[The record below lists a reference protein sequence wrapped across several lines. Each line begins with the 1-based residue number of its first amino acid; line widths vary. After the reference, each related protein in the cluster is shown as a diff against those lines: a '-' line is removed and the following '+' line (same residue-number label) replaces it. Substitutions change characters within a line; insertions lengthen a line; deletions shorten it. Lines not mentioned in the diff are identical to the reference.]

1 MNKSE
6 QSLRRLFDRIRER
19 ESSQIL
25 GFQDFLALAARH
37 PDRIFRNVHQRFH
50 DMVMSYIGE
59 GRDEYPNDPES
70 IHFVFYDCSRLFVE
84 GTDHPFFADRLFA
97 NRFVNLVSTFRRGAQ
112 QNRIYIFEGPHGC
125 GKSTFL
131 NNLLLKFELYTS
143 TEQGACYE
151 TLWRIDKRELGAGAD
166 REAHYLLSQ
175 LRHLVDSSPAAR
187 SGSASEPA
195 WAFTGK
201 DILEVP
207 CPSHD
212 NPVLLIPK
220 AYRRDVL
227 EELIEEGDF
236 KRRLFE
242 EKQYEWV
249 FRDQPCTICQSL
261 YDNLLELLERPEKVY
276 RIIHAR
282 RYRFNRRL
290 GQGVSVYNPGDQPTR
305 DRVLANSQIQQ
316 QLNALLRDSNRV
328 RYLYS
333 RYANT
338 NNGVYALMDVKAHNR
353 ERFADLH
360 GIISEGVHKVEDMEE
375 NVHSLFLAL
384 MNPEDQVS
392 ITEERSFADRITY
405 IKIPYILDYKTEV
418 QIYKNIFGED
428 IERYFL
434 PRVLHN
440 FAKVIIS
447 TRLKPQSEAMGE
459 WISRPEKYYAY
470 CDRDLRLL
478 KMEIYTGNIPPW
490 LDEGDRKNFTA
501 KRRHRIIAESEGE
514 GDRGI
519 TGRDSQNIFIDFF
532 SAHARPDRLIT
543 MDMVYQFFR
552 KFQNGSGEYISPDFL
567 DSLVRLYDYTVLE
580 EVKESLYDYNEER
593 IAREIQNYL
602 FGVNFE
608 PGSRVR
614 CVYTGEELEISEQFF
629 EAVEKR
635 LLGRRASLSQRRD
648 FRRDV
653 QHRYTSRTLSHEMR
667 LEGKPIDQ
675 TDLYGD
681 LHERYVHNLK
691 ENVLDPFVGNDHFR
705 AAVKDFAT
713 EAFRTYDARLRD
725 DVAHLVENLTQRYGY
740 SVQGAKEVTLYVLDK
755 NLVESFRS

>member
-1 MNKSE
+1 MNKS
-6 QSLRRLFDRIRER
+6 QQTLNRLFERIRER
-19 ESSQIL
+19 ESCQPL
-25 GFQDFLALAARH
+25 TFQEFLEMAGRR
-37 PDRIFRNVHQRFH
+37 PERIFRNVHQRFH
-50 DMVMSYIGE
+50 DMVMTYVGE
-59 GRDEYPNDPES
+59 GVDEYPDDPES
-70 IHFVFYDCSRLFVE
+70 IHFVYYDCSRLFVE

-97 NRFVNLVSTFRRGAQ
+97 NRFINQVAAFRRGAQ

-131 NNLLLKFELYTS
+131 NNLLLKFELYTG
-143 TEQGACYE
+143 TEEGACYE
-151 TLWRIDKRELGAGAD
+151 ALWRIDKRELGAGAD
-166 REAHYLLSQ
+166 REAHYLLHQ
-175 LRHLVDSSPAAR
+175 LKSLVEGPPGIR
-187 SGSASEPA
+187 SGTADESPLP
-195 WAFTGK
+195 FTGK
-201 DILEVP
+201 DVLEVP

-212 NPVLLIPK
+212 NPLLLIPK

-227 EELIEEGDF
+227 EELIEDGDF
-236 KRRLFE
+236 KKRLFG
-242 EKQYEWV
+242 EKQYDWV

-261 YDNLLELLERPEKVY
+261 YQNLLEILGSPEKVFPM
-276 RIIHAR
+276 IFAR

-290 GQGVSVYNPGDQPTR
+290 GQGISVYNPGDEPTR
-305 DRVLANSQIQQ
+305 DRVLTNPQIQQ

-353 ERFADLH
+353 DRFADLH
-360 GIISEGVHKVEDMEE
+360 GIISEGVHKVEEIEE

-384 MNPEDQVS
+384 MNPEDQVN
-392 ITEERSFADRITY
+392 IAEERSFADRITY
-405 IKIPYILDYKTEV
+405 IKIPYILDYNTEV
-418 QIYKNIFGED
+418 KIYKNIFGED

-434 PRVLHN
+434 PRVLPS

-459 WISRPEKYYAY
+459 WISRPEKYHAY
-470 CDRDLRLL
+470 CDRNLHLL
-478 KMEIYTGNIPPW
+478 KMEIYTGQIPPW
-490 LDEGDRKNFTA
+490 LDEADRKNFTA
-501 KRRHRIIAESEGE
+501 KRRHRIIGESETE

-543 MDMVYQFFR
+543 MDMVYRFFR
-552 KFQNGSGEYISPDFL
+552 KIPNGSSGYISPDFL

-602 FGVNFE
+602 FAVNFE
-608 PGSRVR
+608 PGSTVR
-614 CVYTGEELEISEQFF
+614 CIYTGEMVEVSEQFF
-629 EAVEKR
+629 EGVEKR
-635 LLGRRASLSQRRD
+635 LLGGRASPSDRRA

-653 QHRYTSRTLSHEMR
+653 QHRYTSRTLAHEMR
-667 LEGKPIDQ
+667 LEGKPIEE
-675 TDLYGD
+675 TELYRD

-691 ENVLDPFVGNDHFR
+691 ENALDPFQGNDNFR
-705 AAVKDFAT
+705 GAVKDYET
-713 EAFRTYDARLRD
+713 DAFRTYDARLRH
-725 DVAHLVENLTQRYGY
+725 DVTHLIGNLTKRYGY
-740 SVQGAKEVTLYVLDK
+740 TVQGAKEVTLYVLDK
-755 NLVESFRS
+755 NLAESFRS